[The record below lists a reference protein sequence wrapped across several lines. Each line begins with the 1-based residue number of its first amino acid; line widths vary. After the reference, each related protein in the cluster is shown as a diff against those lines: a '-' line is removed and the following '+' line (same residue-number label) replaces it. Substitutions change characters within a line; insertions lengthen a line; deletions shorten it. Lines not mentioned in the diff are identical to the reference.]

1 MKKLKKYV
9 LGISLGTVLAANA
22 IIAFASSSNASVSM
36 KPGQT
41 VVKTGTVG
49 VSCNASAEGLVS
61 DTTSGS
67 VTYKIYAAWTGWPYT
82 KEQTHTLGPGSS
94 ASWKETQS
102 KNSVYYLQLNSNS
115 DAAALGKIYIQ

>member
-1 MKKLKKYV
+1 MY
-9 LGISLGTVLAANA
+9 N
-22 IIAFASSSNASVSM
+22 NY
-36 KPGQT
+36 
-41 VVKTGTVG
+41 
-49 VSCNASAEGLVS
+49 SARGNYS
-61 DTTSGS
+61 I